1 MQPKEQEIP
10 ILTVSQLTRSIKRQ
24 LEQQFRVVFLQG
36 EISNSKLHT
45 SGHFYFSLK
54 DAEAQIAAV
63 MFKGA
68 SAKFTRMPKDG
79 DQVMVRGELTVYPPA
94 GRYQLVV
101 QDMKPM
107 GVGELLLKLEELKR
121 MLHEKGWFDSKRK
134 KAIPKLP
141 KRIGVVTSPTGAAI
155 QDILNVLKRRFAG
168 FHLIINPVR
177 VQGETAAGEI
187 AQAIKQFND
196 HELVDVIIA
205 GRGGGSIED
214 LWAFNELI
222 VAEAIYNSRIPIISA
237 VGHETD
243 HTIADY
249 VADVRAPTPSAAAE
263 MVIAEQ
269 TEQIKH
275 LSQITH
281 RLERAMRHQLDV
293 KKQQLKGI
301 VRLPLFTSPYGLL
314 GTPLQRLDSLH
325 KRLELLKPTNQI
337 RQMRLKLD
345 TYCKALD
352 RAAIVKI
359 KHLERHLD
367 GKGKQKLLNQ
377 LTLNK
382 LHRFQEKFNALVGAL
397 KGADPK
403 QILKK
408 GYAIPFSKKDGSVI
422 NSIHQVQLDQEIRM
436 ILSDGELTSIVTEK
450 TEYERDKKRD

>member
-63 MFKGA
+63 MFRGA
-68 SAKFTRMPKDG
+68 STKFSRMPKDG
-79 DQVMVRGELTVYPPA
+79 DQVMVRGELTVYPPS
-94 GRYQLVV
+94 GRYQLIV
-101 QDMKPM
+101 QDMKPV
-107 GVGELLLKLEELKR
+107 GVGELLQRLEELKR
-121 MLHEKGWFDSKRK
+121 MLHQRGWFDAKHK
-134 KAIPKLP
+134 KPIPKLP

-187 AQAIKQFND
+187 AQAIAQFNQYG
-196 HELVDVIIA
+196 LVDVMIV

-214 LWAFNELI
+214 LWAFNELV
-222 VAEAIYNSRIPIISA
+222 VAEAIFNSRIPIISA

-281 RLERAMRHQLDV
+281 RLENVMRHHLEVRRHQLR
-293 KKQQLKGI
+293 GI
-301 VRLPLFTSPYGLL
+301 SRLPLFTSPYGLI
-314 GTPLQRLDSLH
+314 GPAMQRLDGFH
-325 KRLELLKPTNQI
+325 KRLEILKPTTQI
-337 RQMRLKLD
+337 KQMRQKLESYTQSIDRSALLKV
-345 TYCKALD
+345 
-352 RAAIVKI
+352 R
-359 KHLERHLD
+359 HLNRHLD
-367 GKGKQKLLNQ
+367 EEGKKKRLTQ
-377 LTLNK
+377 LTINHLGRIK
-382 LHRFQEKFNALVGAL
+382 ERFVSLVDALTA
-397 KGADPK
+397 ADPK
-403 QILKK
+403 QILRK

-422 NSIHQVQLDQEIRM
+422 TSVRQVQKDQQIRM
-436 ILSDGELTSIVTEK
+436 VLADGEIISLITETK
-450 TEYERDKKRD
+450 QYDRD